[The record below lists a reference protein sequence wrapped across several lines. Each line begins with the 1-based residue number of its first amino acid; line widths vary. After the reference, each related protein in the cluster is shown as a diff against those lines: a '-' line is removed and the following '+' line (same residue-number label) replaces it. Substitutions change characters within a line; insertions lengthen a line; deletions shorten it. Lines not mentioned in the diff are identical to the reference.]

1 MEAIKA
7 RVREMEA
14 EAEKL
19 KEMQNDVEK
28 QMALS
33 PPAGRH
39 TLSYVFKRLKIAGYL
54 ACGTGIWF
62 SVIETIFSLTC
73 DFQSSNIAQQIA
85 VQSCLYF
92 FNLAIQVQR

>member
-1 MEAIKA
+1 MAIFEQELEAIKA

-33 PPAGRH
+33 PPAGN
-39 TLSYVFKRLKIAGYL
+39 
-54 ACGTGIWF
+54 
-62 SVIETIFSLTC
+62 VI
-73 DFQSSNIAQQIA
+73 
-85 VQSCLYF
+85 
-92 FNLAIQVQR
+92 